1 MKGENSLRKS
11 NDNIVK
17 ITEILDFV
25 AKDLIEVEKALILL
39 LLSFNFQISNNH
51 NYMKK
56 ILGTTYIAGERVY
69 H

>member
-17 ITEILDFV
+17 ITETLDFV

-56 ILGTTYIAGERVY
+56 ILGTTYIVGERVY